1 MRYKLLKERL
11 KRPKCKMYD
20 INFKKEMEET
30 EFLKFSS
37 INKEF
42 SRRVTEKE
50 QEFNTISSDYEINVL
65 NSIESKCNNLNKI
78 TSKYICELDSNSKNI
93 QISDFHIINKKK
105 LCNKSFNQMM
115 LNIEQIILDFEKVYN
130 LFKSKVKLD

>member
-78 TSKYICELDSNSKNI
+78 T
-93 QISDFHIINKKK
+93 
-105 LCNKSFNQMM
+105 
-115 LNIEQIILDFEKVYN
+115 
-130 LFKSKVKLD
+130 